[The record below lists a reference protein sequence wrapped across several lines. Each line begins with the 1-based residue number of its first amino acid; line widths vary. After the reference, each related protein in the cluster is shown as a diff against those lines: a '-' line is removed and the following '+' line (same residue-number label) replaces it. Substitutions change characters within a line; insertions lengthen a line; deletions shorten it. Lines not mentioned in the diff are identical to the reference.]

1 LWERSG
7 NIRWWDVTTGQ
18 SSAFN
23 SHRDEVR
30 RTKFSH
36 VVAGDRSRGRVAVLF
51 NDNTFF
57 VYDLVSPK
65 RILLIS
71 SFLFSYKY
79 EREQLD
85 KKEKERKEDDDRYQ
99 KFT

>member
-1 LWERSG
+1 MGDRSG

-23 SHRDEVR
+23 SHRDGVR
-30 RTKFSH
+30 RIKFSP

-51 NDNTFF
+51 NDNTFS

-65 RILLIS
+65 RIRYFLLVGHVLC
-71 SFLFSYKY
+71 FQSYLTNILQF
-79 EREQLD
+79 E
-85 KKEKERKEDDDRYQ
+85 EKRSTILAFY
-99 KFT
+99 

>member
-1 LWERSG
+1 MGDRSG

-23 SHRDEVR
+23 SHRDGVR
-30 RTKFSH
+30 RIKFSP

-51 NDNTFF
+51 NDNTFS

-65 RILLIS
+65 RIRYFLLVGHVLCFQSYLTNFGEKRNTI
-71 SFLFSYKY
+71 LF
-79 EREQLD
+79 
-85 KKEKERKEDDDRYQ
+85 
-99 KFT
+99 FN

>member
-36 VVAGDRSRGRVAVLF
+36 VVAGDRSRGCVAVLF
-51 NDNTFF
+51 NDNTLF
-57 VYDLVSPK
+57 VYDLA
-65 RILLIS
+65 ILIS

-85 KKEKERKEDDDRYQ
+85 KKEKKMKKMTIDTKNLPNYDLN
-99 KFT
+99 

>member
-7 NIRWWDVTTGQ
+7 NIRWWDVTTVQ

-23 SHRDEVR
+23 SHKDEVR
-30 RTKFSH
+30 RTKSSH

-57 VYDLVSPK
+57 VDDLV
-65 RILLIS
+65 IFIS

-85 KKEKERKEDDDRYQ
+85 EKEKRMK
-99 KFT
+99 K

>member
-30 RTKFSH
+30 RIKFSH

-65 RILLIS
+65 SMIIG
-71 SFLFSYKY
+71 SYKY
-79 EREQLD
+79 ETEELD
-85 KKEKERKEDDDRYQ
+85 KKEKERKEDEKDDDRYQ

>member
-36 VVAGDRSRGRVAVLF
+36 VVAGDRSRGRVDVLF

-57 VYDLVSPK
+57 VYDLV
-65 RILLIS
+65 ILIS

-85 KKEKERKEDDDRYQ
+85 KKEKKM
-99 KFT
+99 KK